1 MNVSMNA
8 ENLRGVKEALG
19 IANLRR
25 AMNQDAQSV
34 AMVIDAMEEATAK
47 AMELSVT
54 PYKGAN
60 IDISA

>member
-8 ENLRGVKEALG
+8 ENLRGVREALG

-34 AMVIDAMEEATAK
+34 AMVIDAMEEAAGLK
-47 AMELSVT
+47 
-54 PYKGAN
+54 
-60 IDISA
+60 

>member
-8 ENLRGVKEALG
+8 ENLRGVREALG

-47 AMELSVT
+47 TMELSVT